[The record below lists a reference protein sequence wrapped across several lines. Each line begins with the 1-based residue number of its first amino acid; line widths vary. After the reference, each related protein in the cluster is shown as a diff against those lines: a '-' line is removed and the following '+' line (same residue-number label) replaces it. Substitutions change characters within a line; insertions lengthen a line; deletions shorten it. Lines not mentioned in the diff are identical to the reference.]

1 MPGAACA
8 PEAVWLN
15 QLKIGN
21 LLIIGHSCRLLRVRQ
36 GSDLGNTE
44 DPTAQPPCPS
54 RAGLSLS
61 WRAGPGRRPKVGVMK
76 IEIWSDIAC
85 PFCYIGR
92 RHLELA
98 LEELPFRD
106 EVSVE
111 WRSFQLDPAASSEG
125 SQRAVEML
133 ASKYGMSLEQ
143 ARASQA
149 QVSARAREVGLEMRD
164 DGGVST
170 NTRDAHRLL
179 HLAAEHGLQDELK
192 GALFRAHF
200 AEGVNVGDHAVLS
213 GIATGVGL
221 AGDEVSAVLNS
232 DRFAHEVVSDQ
243 QEGQSLGVQGVP
255 FFVLGRRYGLSGAQP
270 VEVFREALE
279 QAWQEQGAAGS

>member
-1 MPGAACA
+1 
-8 PEAVWLN
+8 
-15 QLKIGN
+15 
-21 LLIIGHSCRLLRVRQ
+21 
-36 GSDLGNTE
+36 
-44 DPTAQPPCPS
+44 
-54 RAGLSLS
+54 
-61 WRAGPGRRPKVGVMK
+61 MK

-106 EVSVE
+106 EVSVQ
-111 WRSFQLDPAASSEG
+111 WKSFQLDPTASADG
-125 SQRAVEML
+125 GQRAVDML

-149 QVSARAREVGLEMRD
+149 QVSARAREVGLDMRA
-164 DGGVST
+164 DGGLST

-179 HLAAEHGLQDELK
+179 HLATEHGLQSELK
-192 GALFRAHF
+192 AALFQAHF
-200 AEGVNVGDHAVLS
+200 ADGVNVGDHTVLS
-213 GIATGVGL
+213 SIATGVGL
-221 AGDEVSAVLNS
+221 PEEDVSAVLNS
-232 DRFAHEVVSDQ
+232 DRFAAEVASDQ

-279 QAWQEQGAAGS
+279 QAWQEQGATGS